1 MKASVWRFDV
11 LLALFG
17 VYLIWGSTYLAMR
30 FAIESMP
37 PLLMAG
43 VRYVVAG
50 FFLLLFL
57 KWRKH
62 AWPTWRQW
70 RNAGVI
76 SVFLMLGGNGLV
88 GIAMEHGVSSGMSAL
103 AVGVT
108 PIFALIFASFWGGR
122 ATGREWIGI
131 FIGLAGLAL
140 LNAGPELSA
149 NPLAGSLLVLAALSW
164 AFGSMWG
171 KYLDMPASFMASA
184 VEMLIGGIVLLI
196 AGGLRGEVISDVPTA
211 KALWALAYL
220 IFIGAILG
228 FTSYVYLL
236 QNVRPALATS
246 YAYVNPIVAVGL
258 GVWLAGEQVDTTEL
272 FAMGI
277 ILAGVV
283 LVGLS
288 GSGRKK

>member
-1 MKASVWRFDV
+1 MKPSAWRLDI

-30 FAIESMP
+30 FAIEAMP

-50 FFLLLFL
+50 SVLMLFL
-57 KWRKH
+57 KWRGH
-62 AWPTWRQW
+62 VWPTWRQW

-76 SVFLMLGGNGLV
+76 SIFLMLGGNGLV
-88 GIAMEHGVSSGMSAL
+88 GIALEHGVSSGMSAL

-122 ATGREWIGI
+122 ASKREWIGI
-131 FIGLAGLAL
+131 FIGLAGLLL

-149 NPLAGSLLVLAALSW
+149 NPLASSLLVLAALSW

-171 KYLDMPASFMASA
+171 KYLDMPSSFMASA
-184 VEMLIGGIVLLI
+184 VEMLVGGFVLLM
-196 AGGLRGEVISDVPTA
+196 AAGLRGEAITVMPTA

-246 YAYVNPIVAVGL
+246 YAYVNPIVAVAL
-258 GVWLAGEQVDTTEL
+258 GVWLANEQVSHSEL
-272 FAMGI
+272 IAMGV

-288 GSGRKK
+288 GKGRG